1 EGRGPGNLARTL
13 AVVGKEPETPEAM
26 ISPKKRYQQLKQE
39 AMRLMRSGDLQHY
52 LHKLRE
58 LHEMRRS
65 TPGLRGLAG
74 GAL

>member
-1 EGRGPGNLARTL
+1 
-13 AVVGKEPETPEAM
+13 M